1 MTEIRVGP
9 KRPFRIGLITGILAI
24 ILVLGVEFAFLT
36 ELSVFNTGLG
46 LWVLAVSFVVTA
58 ALLFALVFVGSF
70 FAARIHRQSG
80 GDRTAWVGYYILL
93 GLACFAAFALGMNNG
108 LTLDVKY
115 STYATKAGIN
125 FLNLQYL
132 NGAVIWTTLILTA
145 LFMLSDPRIS
155 SQLGSDGKKHFYMHS
170 KFLGILRLLSRTN
183 LGAIL
188 QATNRRR
195 SYYESS
201 TKTPSFD
208 WDIGETP
215 DHAVVSKN
223 GKLQWNDKFPVSSP
237 SFLVWTTIKFL
248 LALGIS
254 ATVAN
259 DIALRFVTI
268 QNYLVQTNST
278 WLAQAQNYFSV
289 LALRLSGTYQ
299 VSSGFGVNNVFTFE
313 VFKFIL
319 TIIGLAFAVIGI
331 RLGISLLANAM
342 VGLSKRAFGMTRV
355 ALSNVFI
362 LISLPLIFAVL
373 SSGAWV
379 YDVGTSYILDTLII
393 VLAGVAFLAGY
404 TRTQR
409 ILHVKI
415 TRIKGIM
422 ILAIVLI
429 STITL
434 PVYGTYLRAQSGQY
448 INYQWNPAYIPTI
461 QYTRWAYGLDSVL
474 NASPSLINATGTQSN
489 TLDHI
494 RIFTNDSARLN
505 MKPLVG
511 VNWMSIDN
519 APVDIV
525 YYNGKEYWVSILQL
539 AQASIGNDPDVWR
552 TQHLLLTH
560 SEKVLAVDAATTGN
574 VSITKIW
581 NLTQTPQ
588 IYYGEGGLWQSVDEV
603 YLNIPGFNETHLT
616 GYVGPPSYNGTVDY
630 TYQGFWRYWK
640 FFWQGRFDF
649 ANGAYGNIKALE
661 YRDADAR
668 ISNILL
674 PNMQLDP
681 DPYPVVDKQG
691 NIYLLHWVWIDWRS
705 PSDFADYPDHTDT
718 SILRLFAA
726 TLTNMKT
733 GEVTG
738 YLYNTSKT
746 DYVNSFYDSMY
757 PKWNHPLPSWL
768 VPQLRYPETYF
779 NTQQNVYNFYFQTDP
794 LQWQRNVFLQSTE
807 DTRFIITPINGTLTW
822 AAVRLV
828 EIYNS
833 PSQNLAGLYIAP
845 AGANTGQ
852 IYLIRFPEG
861 TTVIGPNS
869 AVSAVS
875 TDPTVKGLLTL
886 HPDWTPGN
894 ILLYSVSGRLL
905 YFIPY
910 YGTYTS
916 GGSSLT
922 VPVLMAVVDAKT
934 KQAGSALI
942 DPSDPTHISAST
954 ASTRAVNSI
963 GIATGTQT
971 TISGT
976 LNYTYTYQVGGNT
989 RWLIGINTPG
999 GPQPVT
1005 QVLAKAETLT
1015 TSDIYNINSK
1025 TPGKPIT
1032 VVVDNSTTPYTVLNV
1047 Q

>member
-1 MTEIRVGP
+1 LTEIRVGS
-9 KRPFRIGLITGILAI
+9 KSPFRIGLLTGILAI
-24 ILVLGVEFAFLT
+24 IVVLGVQLVLLR

-46 LWVLAVSFVVTA
+46 LWVLAIEFVSTA
-58 ALLFALVFVGSF
+58 ALLLALVFVGSF
-70 FAARIHRQSG
+70 FSARIQRQSG
-80 GDRTAWVGYYILL
+80 SRTPWVVYYILL
-93 GLACFAAFALGMNNG
+93 GLASFAAFALGMNNG

-155 SQLGSDGKKHFYMHS
+155 TVAGSDGKRRFYMHS
-170 KFLGILRLLSRTN
+170 KLLGILRLLSKTN
-183 LGAIL
+183 LGAIV
-188 QATNRRR
+188 QTTRRR

-201 TKTPSFD
+201 SPRPSFD
-208 WDIGETP
+208 WDVGETP
-215 DHAVVSKN
+215 EHAVLSKN

-237 SFLVWTTIKFL
+237 PFIAWTTIKFL
-248 LALGIS
+248 LGLGIA
-254 ATVAN
+254 ATIAN

-278 WLAQAQNYFSV
+278 WFAQVQTYFSI
-289 LALRLSGTYQ
+289 LAMRLSGTYQ
-299 VSSGFGVNNVFTFE
+299 VSSTFGIDNVFTFE
-313 VFKFIL
+313 VFKFVL
-319 TIIGLAFAVIGI
+319 SIIGLAFAVLGI
-331 RLGISLLANAM
+331 RLGVTLLANAM
-342 VGLSKRAFGMTRV
+342 VGLSKRAFGMSRV
-355 ALSNVFI
+355 ALSNLFI
-362 LISLPLIFAVL
+362 IITLPILYAVL
-373 SSGAWV
+373 SSGAWD
-379 YDVGTSYILDTLII
+379 YDVGTSFILDTLVI
-393 VLAGVAFLAGY
+393 VLAGIVFLAGY

-409 ILHVKI
+409 ILRVKI

-448 INYQWNPAYIPTI
+448 INYQWNPAYVPTI
-461 QYTRWAYGLDSVL
+461 QYTRWAYGLDSVP

-494 RIFTNDSARLN
+494 RIFTNESARLN

-539 AQASIGNDPDVWR
+539 AQAGIANDPDVWR

-574 VSITKIW
+574 VSIAKIW

-616 GYVGPPSYNGTVDY
+616 GYIGPPSYNGTVDY
-630 TYQGFWRYWK
+630 TFQGFWRYWK

-649 ANGAYGNIKALE
+649 ANGAYGNIRALE
-661 YRDADAR
+661 YRDADTR

-691 NIYLLHWVWIDWRS
+691 NVYLLHWVWINWRS

-738 YLYNTSKT
+738 YLYNSGKT
-746 DYVNSFYDSMY
+746 DYVRSFYDSMY
-757 PKWNHPLPSWL
+757 SQWNQQLPSWL

-779 NTQQNVYNFYFQTDP
+779 NMQQNVYNFYFQTDP

-861 TTVIGPNS
+861 TTIIGPNS
-869 AVSAVS
+869 AISAVK
-875 TDPTVKGLLTL
+875 TDPTVKGQLTL
-886 HPDWTPGN
+886 HPDWTTGN

-910 YGTYTS
+910 YGTQ
-916 GGSSLT
+916 GGQGGLT
-922 VPVLMAVVDAKT
+922 VPVLMAVVNAQT
-934 KQAGSALI
+934 KQVGSASIAPNDPISAGSASARAVANI
-942 DPSDPTHISAST
+942 GIST
-954 ASTRAVNSI
+954 GTRATITGTLAYVHTPYVFGGYTRLVFGVNN
-963 GIATGTQT
+963 GTQT
-971 TISGT
+971 I
-976 LNYTYTYQVGGNT
+976 Q
-989 RWLIGINTPG
+989 I
-999 GPQPVT
+999 
-1005 QVLAKAETLT
+1005 LARADTLT
-1015 TSDIYNINSK
+1015 TTDFDNLNSK
-1025 TPGKPIT
+1025 AIGAAIT
-1032 VVVDNSTTPYTVLNV
+1032 VVADTSTTPYTALSI

>member
-1 MTEIRVGP
+1 MTEIRIGP
-9 KRPFRIGLITGILAI
+9 KTSFRFGLLTGILAI
-24 ILVLGVEFAFLT
+24 AIVLGVQLAFLS

-46 LWVLAVSFVVTA
+46 LWVLAINFVVTA

-70 FAARIHRQSG
+70 FAARVHRQSG
-80 GDRTAWVGYYILL
+80 GSRAPWVGYYILL
-93 GLACFAAFALGMNNG
+93 GLSCFAASALGMNNG

-155 SQLGSDGKKHFYMHS
+155 SLTGSEGKKHFYMHS
-170 KFLGILRLLSRTN
+170 KLLGILRLLSRTN
-183 LGAIL
+183 LGVIL
-188 QATNRRR
+188 QSANRRR
-195 SYYESS
+195 NYYESAAAR
-201 TKTPSFD
+201 PSFD

-223 GKLQWNDKFPVSSP
+223 GKLQWNDRFPVSSAP
-237 SFLVWTTIKFL
+237 FLAWTTIKFL
-248 LALGIS
+248 LTLGIA
-254 ATVAN
+254 ATLAN
-259 DIALRFVTI
+259 DLALRFVTI

-278 WLAQAQNYFSV
+278 WFAQVQNYFSI
-289 LALRLSGTYQ
+289 LAMRFSGTYT
-299 VSSGFGVNNVFTFE
+299 VSPSFGVNNVFTFE
-313 VFKFIL
+313 LSNFIM
-319 TIIGLAFAVIGI
+319 TIIGLSFAVLGI
-331 RLGISLLANAM
+331 RLGMTVLANTM
-342 VGLSKRAFGMTRV
+342 VGLSKKAFGMSRV
-355 ALSNVFI
+355 ALSDFFI
-362 LISLPLIFAVL
+362 IVALPIIYTVL

-379 YDVGTSYILDTLII
+379 YDVGTSYTLTTLVI
-393 VLAGVAFLAGY
+393 VLVGVAFLAGY

-409 ILHVKI
+409 ILHINI
-415 TRIKGIM
+415 TRTKGIL
-422 ILAIVLI
+422 ILAIVLV

-448 INYQWNPAYIPTI
+448 INYQWNPAYVPTI

-474 NASPSLINATGTQSN
+474 SSDVSLINGTGSQIN

-494 RIFTNDSARLN
+494 RIFTNESARLN

-525 YYNGKEYWVSILQL
+525 YYHGKEYWVSILQL
-539 AQASIGNDPDVWR
+539 VQAGLANDPDVWR

-560 SEKVLAVDAATTGN
+560 SEKVLAVDAATSGN
-574 VSITKIW
+574 VSIAGIW

-616 GYVGPPSYNGTVDY
+616 GYVGPSSYNGTADY

-649 ANGAYGNIKALE
+649 ANGNYGNIRALE
-661 YRDADAR
+661 YRDADTR

-674 PNMQLDP
+674 PKMQLDP
-681 DPYPVVDKQG
+681 DPYPVVDRQG
-691 NIYLLHWVWIDWRS
+691 NIYLLHWVWVDWQS

-733 GEVTG
+733 GEITG
-738 YLYNTSKT
+738 YLYNNGKN
-746 DYVNSFYDSMY
+746 DYVRSFYESMY
-757 PKWNHPLPSWL
+757 PQWNKPMPSWL
-768 VPQLRYPETYF
+768 QPQLRYPETYF

-807 DTRFIITPINGTLTW
+807 ETRFIITPINGQLTW

-845 AGANTGQ
+845 AGPETGQ

-861 TTVIGPNS
+861 KTYIGPNS
-869 AVSAVS
+869 ALSAA
-875 TDPTVKGLLTL
+875 TTNQAVKTQLTL
-886 HPDWTPGN
+886 NPNWTSGN
-894 ILLYSVSGRLL
+894 ILLYSVNGHLM

-910 YGTYTS
+910 YGTQ
-916 GGSSLT
+916 GSLT
-922 VPVLMAVVDAKT
+922 VPEMMVVVDAAT
-934 KQAGSALI
+934 KQVGSASI
-942 DPSDPTHISAST
+942 NPNSPADVGTSA
-954 ASTRAVNSI
+954 TRAVSSI
-963 GIATGTQT
+963 GIATQPPIL
-971 TISGT
+971 ISGN
-976 LNYTYTYQVGGNT
+976 LTYRYQYDDNGNT
-989 RWLIGINTPG
+989 RWILGIKTSTT
-999 GPQPVT
+999 QTV
-1005 QVLAKAETLT
+1005 QVLALREKLT
-1015 TSDIYNINSK
+1015 VSDIFTISNTSTNP
-1025 TPGKPIT
+1025 PGRIT
-1032 VVVDNSTTPYTVLNV
+1032 VTADNSTSPAIVLSA